1 MHDKI
6 ILESIEALSKK
17 GVAVGND
24 GELWRYLW

>member
-24 GELWRYLW
+24 GEL